1 MHTLNVTR
9 PMKVSIERERRFI
22 KTFTTGRYR

>member
-1 MHTLNVTR
+1 MLTLKIVK
-9 PMKVSIERERRFI
+9 PMKVRIERERGFI